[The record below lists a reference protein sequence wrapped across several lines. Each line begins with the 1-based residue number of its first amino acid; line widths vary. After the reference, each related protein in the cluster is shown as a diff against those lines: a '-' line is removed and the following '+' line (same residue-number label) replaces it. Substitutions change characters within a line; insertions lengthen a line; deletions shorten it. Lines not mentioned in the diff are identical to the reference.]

1 MPQSLS
7 KNQRIVA
14 FAVSFVLAFGFSLV
28 LYNSLIG
35 KIKETE
41 PGERFFVD
49 AFCAMMIAMGIS
61 GFLRIFAGDNAAILN
76 LSALLF
82 SFSFAIFG
90 ALFIAVGIF
99 GSHRIKG
106 GIPYFSSNTNQI
118 IGAILFIVAGS
129 AVLLFLPKI
138 YRHKRDDG

>member
-14 FAVSFVLAFGFSLV
+14 FGVSVVLVLGFSLV
-28 LYNSLIG
+28 LYYSLIG
-35 KIKETE
+35 KIEEVE
-41 PGERFFVD
+41 PGERFFVE
-49 AFCAMMIAMGIS
+49 AFCALMIVMGIS
-61 GFLRIFAGDNAAILN
+61 GFLRIFAGEISGLLN

-82 SFSFAIFG
+82 SSSFAIFG

-118 IGAILFIVAGS
+118 IGAILFIVSGS